1 VQSRASRPVIA
12 VGLLVVAVG
21 IGLPF
26 SPVGG
31 YLGFSPLPPL
41 YWPILVA
48 TLVAY
53 LAVTQ
58 TVKTWL
64 LRRRWS

>member
-1 VQSRASRPVIA
+1 MAGQLDSGQRGAQREPV
-12 VGLLVVAVG
+12 
-21 IGLPF
+21 PDW
-26 SPVGG
+26 
-31 YLGFSPLPPL
+31 LGFSPLPL